1 MTIKSKSLASM
12 VLVIFT
18 TAAKLY
24 GIRKKNCLN
33 IFTKVNYFIG
43 VHILVAAAFDP
54 VGKASEANIAVR
66 ALHAL
71 DIDLAKLEVAQKAAE
86 LVWIE
91 HVH

>member
-1 MTIKSKSLASM
+1 
-12 VLVIFT
+12 
-18 TAAKLY
+18 
-24 GIRKKNCLN
+24 
-33 IFTKVNYFIG
+33 
-43 VHILVAAAFDP
+43 VAAAFDP

-91 HVH
+91 HAY